1 MKKFLFLA
9 MFTFASFSL
18 VAAQSD
24 DYHQNEFFA
33 GYSLN
38 RFVENGSASGNANGF
53 NAAYVYNFN
62 RYIGAKADFSG
73 HFRRDSTTFLGTTFS
88 SRSDVYRYMG
98 GVQIKDNNKDTKV
111 KPFAHALVGGGSLRF
126 SSSSGSFNS
135 SSTRTNFAL
144 AVGGGLDIKATD
156 RISVR
161 VAQVDYAPIFNTGG
175 IINAVRFS
183 AGIVFH

>member
-1 MKKFLFLA
+1 MKKILFLA

-38 RFVENGSASGNANGF
+38 RFTDDGGPTAHGF

-62 RYIGAKADFSG
+62 RYIGVKADFSA
-73 HFRRDSTTFLGTTFS
+73 HFKRDSNTFLGTTFT

-98 GVQIKDNNKDTKV
+98 GVQIKDNNKDKKV
-111 KPFAHALVGGGSLRF
+111 KPFAHALIGGGSLRF